1 MSKLEEIKKTYIVCE
16 YYDYCEGE
24 YPIKA
29 FFNKDKAKL
38 FKKEKEEELKII
50 QKRYHEKC
58 CNCAYGDKYCELYEK
73 PIVEDSNYDCENRIE
88 SYDVFDIYYTI
99 KEIEVE

>member
-1 MSKLEEIKKTYIVCE
+1 MDKKMIYVLCE
-16 YYDYCEGE
+16 CYAYCDD

-38 FKKEKEEELKII
+38 FKKEKEEELKIL

-58 CNCAYGDKYCELYEK
+58 CNCAYGDKYCELYKK
-73 PIVEDSNYDCENRIE
+73 PIVEDFDYDCENRAE
-88 SYDVFDIYYTI
+88 SYEIDTYYTI